1 MFFKFVSGN
10 NLSSALNIDN
20 YYYKNNRIP
29 IINYMYENINNNIYN
44 IVSEYEKYIN
54 YLINKCIIDAEDNKN
69 INIYRNIV
77 NKLIYKY
84 NY

>member
-10 NLSSALNIDN
+10 NLSSALNIGN

-29 IINYMYENINNNIYN
+29 IINYMCENINNNIYN

-54 YLINKCIIDAEDNKN
+54 YLVNKCSF
-69 INIYRNIV
+69 
-77 NKLIYKY
+77 
-84 NY
+84 

>member
-29 IINYMYENINNNIYN
+29 IINYMCENINNNIYN

-54 YLINKCIIDAEDNKN
+54 YLVNKCSF
-69 INIYRNIV
+69 
-77 NKLIYKY
+77 
-84 NY
+84 